1 MEQLSSCYFCGDALD
16 ASLEEYPLVPDS
28 LAPTGGDRRTV
39 VLCQPCKRKL
49 DPVVEVVASAVAS
62 ADVSPARPETDDD
75 VIVAE
80 SEDVPDDDHDHDAE
94 STSNSVI
101 GETPTAG
108 DAATD
113 ETRFDGETGDSQF
126 DSDADDRHDGGDSRP
141 SSESESESD
150 IGSTLGDDE
159 DVLRPVGGDSTDEP
173 DAGTSSPKGTGNPSR
188 EDAGNSSRED
198 AGNSSQREAGN
209 SSGGE
214 EPRQRTY
221 TSGTRAGGRP
231 TGQSQGGN
239 GGEGSAGDENGDE
252 GSAGDENDGTGGES
266 DRDLTLSRLENTNVM
281 RLLQNREFPVE
292 RDDFVIV
299 ASSAYEVSP
308 RHCEKVIDLAV
319 KHDLLRE
326 EDGDL
331 HAGANWS

>member
-126 DSDADDRHDGGDSRP
+126 DSDADDGHDGGDTRP
-141 SSESESESD
+141 SSESESD

-173 DAGTSSPKGTGNPSR
+173 DAGT
-188 EDAGNSSRED
+188 
-198 AGNSSQREAGN
+198 SSQREAGN